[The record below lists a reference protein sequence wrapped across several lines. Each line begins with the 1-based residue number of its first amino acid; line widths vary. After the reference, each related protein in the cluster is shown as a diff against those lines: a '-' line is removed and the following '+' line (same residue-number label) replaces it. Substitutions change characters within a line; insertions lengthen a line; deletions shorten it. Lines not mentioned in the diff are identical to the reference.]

1 MIDVLSSSA
10 LDLISLDMTEIAR
23 LRKYK
28 VDVAS
33 FTSESSKAEKNQVEP
48 PILPLTMV
56 WRESLTSYIFEI

>member
-1 MIDVLSSSA
+1 VIDVLSSSA

-33 FTSESSKAEKNQVEP
+33 FTSESSKAEKNQVEFSP
-48 PILPLTMV
+48 FLLQWSGV
-56 WRESLTSYIFEI
+56 RV